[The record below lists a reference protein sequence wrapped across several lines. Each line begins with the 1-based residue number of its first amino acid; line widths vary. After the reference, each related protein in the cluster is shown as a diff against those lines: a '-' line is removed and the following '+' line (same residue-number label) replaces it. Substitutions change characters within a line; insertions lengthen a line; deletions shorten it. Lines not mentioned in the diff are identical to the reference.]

1 MLSGPPERRY
11 LIVFAIE
18 LCIVIGWAAYHE
30 IVNRQ
35 DDGIS
40 GLVLRIF
47 DRAESPLL
55 IILFATVVIGEG
67 ATVLAERY
75 LRHRYEVGKQEGI
88 EEGVVKGRAEGVVK
102 GREEIKRLIRERAKN
117 GTIDVE
123 EILRAIDEDNH
134 SPR

>member
-67 ATVLAERY
+67 VTVLAERY
-75 LRHRYEVGKQEGI
+75 LRHRFQEGI
-88 EEGVVKGRAEGVVK
+88 EEGVVKRN
-102 GREEIKRLIRERAKN
+102 EEIKRLIRERAKN
-117 GTIDVE
+117 GTVDVE

-134 SPR
+134 K

>member
-47 DRAESPLL
+47 DRSEAPLL

-67 ATVLAERY
+67 ASMLAERY
-75 LRHRYEVGKQEGI
+75 LRHRYEVGRKE
-88 EEGVVKGRAEGVVK
+88 RN
-102 GREEIKRLIRERAKN
+102 EEIKRLIQERARN

-123 EILRAIDEDNH
+123 EILRAIDEDNGK
-134 SPR
+134 P